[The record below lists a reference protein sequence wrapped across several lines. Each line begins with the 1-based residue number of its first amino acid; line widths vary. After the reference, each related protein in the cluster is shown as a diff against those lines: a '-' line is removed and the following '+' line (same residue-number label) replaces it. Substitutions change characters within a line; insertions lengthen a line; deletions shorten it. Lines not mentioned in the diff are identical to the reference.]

1 MAKQKT
7 TQQFIFK
14 INSTL
19 LAKNNW
25 DLFLPLERARKVP
38 GLVVSLAD
46 SQILTWINQ
55 LNGTTDYDS
64 KAKAIKR
71 DIKFLKKQPNSRET
85 KRNIAEKYKELYDL
99 QFKSDYV
106 SLIIDKP
113 SDYDRANK
121 GFKIN
126 GVSYKRLLCTT
137 NGVKTSTVVYASEK
151 LVNDNGNATTMVEA
165 LKRRVDNGRN
175 VNVPIVP
182 AKLSAYEALCASNSI
197 PVSWPKGIIVV
208 RDCIIKFK
216 SDIIN
221 ITDQEGQLEP
231 SVDFLANQD
240 VENNCSDGC
249 SMMLPSLARRWN
261 GELTGD
267 YEHELGG
274 CNLRCSW
281 TKGMTFPFD
290 YIRFAEEVMGAS
302 NDNPEKYFITDIW
315 GQQRDVRESELIIT
329 ESQLKLT
336 KAYDSWEDYYQK
348 CIDNGYTIR
357 IAKTAPHEV
366 DNIRQLNYQFIQS
379 LPMSDGDIDELIYPT
394 IAEIKDIVGM
404 NVDKTIAY
412 LCGSGFDSDSIEYAD
427 IIAKVL
433 MIEPKMISDP
443 HIQSKLK
450 KMIERRIR
458 DAKIGVLDVHGNF
471 QIISG
476 DLYALCESMF
486 GCENPQG
493 LLKAGELY
501 SNYWKSCGVKKVL
514 CARAPMSNIHSLM
527 SQNICYDDKAAD
539 WYGFMPTV
547 VVVNAHDTM
556 PAALNGFDQDGDLLF
571 TTDNEPMLRN
581 QVNIPALFCPQKNA
595 KKVIIEE
602 DEEIIRANKAGFGSK
617 IGSITNRIT
626 AMTSLMAN
634 YEPGSKEYETLRY
647 RTQCGQKLQQEEIDK
662 AKGIIPVKM
671 NPEWYVWSANKID
684 YENDSEEEI
693 ERKRFNQKICAHK
706 KPYFFQY
713 NYLSL
718 KRDYDKYVKIA
729 QENAIS
735 IYKMSLDELLQS
747 DYLTEDEQ
755 NFVENYKRNLPL
767 DVSPSVM
774 NKICWAVERETNN
787 LSFFDQ
793 SEYTCY
799 NLHTSAAY
807 NQEIYDVI
815 KLICDNYRSA
825 IKKESKNI
833 LTQNENSSEFAQNTS
848 EVLEYYIKEMRI
860 QCPNEEILCD
870 ILIDLC
876 YNEAIKEKYSKEIL
890 WTACGNVIV
899 DRLLKSHDYTM
910 RCPVKSDNPD
920 FICCGTGFEMKEI
933 VCKDGEED
941 DFFI

>member
-7 TQQFIFK
+7 TQQFVFK

-25 DLFLPLERARKVP
+25 DLMLPLERARRVP

-55 LNGTTDYDS
+55 INGTTNYDS
-64 KAKAIKR
+64 EAKRIKKE
-71 DIKFLKKQPNSRET
+71 IKFLKKQPNSLEN
-85 KRNIAEKYKELYDL
+85 KKNIADKYKELYNL
-99 QFKSDYV
+99 QFKEDYV

-113 SDYDRANK
+113 SDYERANK

-126 GVSYKRLLCTT
+126 GLSYKRLLCTT

-151 LVNDNGNATTMVEA
+151 SIIVDGKKTTMVQE
-165 LKRRVDNGRN
+165 LRRRIDNGRN
-175 VNVPIVP
+175 MNEPLVP

-197 PVSWPKGIIVV
+197 PVSWPKGIIIVK
-208 RDCIIKFK
+208 DCIIDFK
-216 SDIIN
+216 SDVIN
-221 ITDQEGQLEP
+221 ITDKPGEKEP
-231 SVDFLANQD
+231 SVEFLENQD
-240 VENNCSDGC
+240 VSNNCSDGC
-249 SMMLPSLARRWN
+249 SMMLPSLARKWN

-274 CNLRCSW
+274 CNLRCAW
-281 TKGMTFPFD
+281 TKGMAFPFD

-302 NDNPEKYFITDIW
+302 DENPERYFIEDVW
-315 GQQRDVRESELIIT
+315 GKKRDVRESELIIT

-336 KAYDSWEDYYQK
+336 SSYKSWEDYYRN
-348 CIDNGYTIR
+348 CIDNGYTLR
-357 IAKTAPHEV
+357 VAKTAPHEV
-366 DNIRQLNYQFIQS
+366 DNVRQLNYQFIQS
-379 LPMSDGDIDELIYPT
+379 LPMSDDDIDELIYPT
-394 IAEIKDIVGM
+394 ISEIKDIVGM

-427 IIAKVL
+427 TIAKAL

-443 HIQSKLK
+443 YIQSKLK

-486 GCENPQG
+486 GLKPEG
-493 LLKAGELY
+493 LLKAGQLY
-501 SNYWKSCGVKKVL
+501 SKYWKDCGVKKVL

-527 SQNICYDDKAAD
+527 SQNICYDDRVAD
-539 WYGFMPTV
+539 WYQFMPTV
-547 VVVNAHDTM
+547 VVVNGHDTM

-581 QVNIPALFCPQKNA
+581 QANIPALFCPQKKA
-595 KKVIIEE
+595 TKVIVTEE
-602 DEEIIRANKAGFGSK
+602 DVVSANRAGFGSK

-693 ERKRFNQKICAHK
+693 ERKKFNQKICAHK

-718 KRDYDKYVKIA
+718 KRDYDKYVKTSE
-729 QENAIS
+729 ENAIS
-735 IYKMSLDELLQS
+735 IYKKTLYEMLQS
-747 DYLTEDEQ
+747 DNLTDEEQ
-755 NFVENYKRNLPL
+755 KFIENYKKRLPL
-767 DVSPSVM
+767 DISPSVM
-774 NKICWAVERETNN
+774 NRICWAVERETNN
-787 LSFFDQ
+787 LNFFNSSDY
-793 SEYTCY
+793 SCY
-799 NLHTSAAY
+799 NIYASVPY
-807 NQEIYDVI
+807 NEEIYDII
-815 KLICDNYRSA
+815 KLICDNYRSS

-833 LTQNENSSEFAQNTS
+833 LIKNENSSEFSQNTS
-848 EVLEYYIKEMRI
+848 EVLEYYIKEMHI
-860 QCPNEEILCD
+860 QCPNEEVLCD

-876 YNEAIKEKYSKEIL
+876 YNSTKKDRYSKEIL
-890 WTACGNVIV
+890 WAACGNVV
-899 DRLLKSHDYTM
+899 VNRLLKSHSYKM
-910 RCPVKSDNPD
+910 RYPIKSDNPD
-920 FICCGTGFEMKEI
+920 FICCGTGFKMQEI
-933 VCKDGEED
+933 ICKDDED
-941 DFFI
+941 EFFI

>member
-7 TQQFIFK
+7 TQQFVFK

-19 LAKNNW
+19 LSKNDWN
-25 DLFLPLERARKVP
+25 LTLPLERARKVP
-38 GLVVSLAD
+38 GLVVSLGD

-55 LNGTTDYDS
+55 LNGTENYDEE
-64 KAKAIKR
+64 AKKIKKQ
-71 DIKFLKKQPNSRET
+71 IKFLKKQPNSKEN
-85 KRNIAEKYKELYDL
+85 KQKIKELYSNL
-99 QFKSDYV
+99 YSFQFKEDYV

-113 SDYDRANK
+113 SDYDRANQ

-126 GVSYKRLLCTT
+126 NVSYKRLLCTT
-137 NGVKTSTVVYASEK
+137 NGVKTSTVVYASERK
-151 LVNDNGNATTMVEA
+151 VNDNGHSTTIVEA
-165 LKRRVDNGRN
+165 LKKRIENGRDI
-175 VNVPIVP
+175 NVPIVP

-208 RDCIIKFK
+208 KDCIIGFC

-221 ITDQEGQLEP
+221 ITDKDGSNEP
-231 SVDFLANQD
+231 SVDFLENQY
-240 VENNCSDGC
+240 VEDNCSDGC

-267 YEHELGG
+267 YDHELGG

-302 NDNPEKYFITDIW
+302 ADNPEKYFIEDVWHTK
-315 GQQRDVRESELIIT
+315 RDVRESELIIT

-336 KAYDSWEDYYQK
+336 SAYSSWEDYYEK
-348 CIDNGYTIR
+348 CLQNNYTIR
-357 IAKTAPHEV
+357 IAKTAPDEV

-379 LPMSDGDIDELIYPT
+379 LSMSDEDIDELIYPT
-394 IAEIKDIVGM
+394 ISEIKDIVGM

-412 LCGSGFDSDSIEYAD
+412 LCGGGFDSDSIEYAD
-427 IIAKVL
+427 AIAKVL

-443 HIQSKLK
+443 YIQSKLK
-450 KMIERRIR
+450 KMVERRIR
-458 DAKIGVLDVHGNF
+458 DAKIGVLDVRGNF

-486 GCENPQG
+486 GLKPNG

-501 SNYWKSCGVKKVL
+501 SQYWKDCGVKKVL

-527 SQNICYDDKAAD
+527 SQSICYDSMVAD
-539 WYGFMPTV
+539 WYQFMPNV
-547 VVVNAHDTM
+547 VVVNGHDTM

-581 QVNIPALFCPQKNA
+581 QVNLPALFCPQKNA
-595 KKVIIEE
+595 SKVVATE
-602 DEEIIRANKAGFGSK
+602 DDVIKANKAGFGSK

-684 YENDSEEEI
+684 YKNDSKEEI
-693 ERKRFNQKICAHK
+693 ERKKFNQKICAHK

-729 QENAIS
+729 KENAIS
-735 IYKMSLDELLQS
+735 IYKRTLDDLLSS
-747 DYLTEDEQ
+747 DCLTSDEQ
-755 NFVENYKRNLPL
+755 DFVKNYKRDLPL

-774 NKICWAVERETNN
+774 NRICWAVEKETDN
-787 LSFFDQ
+787 LSFAHPLYYD
-793 SEYTCY
+793 CY
-799 NLHTSAAY
+799 NLHSHGKY
-807 NQEIYDVI
+807 NAQTYSII
-815 KLICDNYRSA
+815 KLICDNYRKA
-825 IKKESKNI
+825 VKKESKNI
-833 LTQNENSSEFAQNTS
+833 LIQNENSSDYVQNMS
-848 EVLEYYIKEMRI
+848 ETLEYYVKEMHI
-860 QCPNEEILCD
+860 ECSNEDVLCD
-870 ILIDLC
+870 ILLDLC
-876 YNEAIKEKYSKEIL
+876 YNKMAKSRYSKDIL
-890 WTACGNVIV
+890 WAACGNVIIK
-899 DRLLKSHDYTM
+899 RLLKANNYKM
-910 RCPVKSDNPD
+910 RYPIKSSNPD
-920 FICCGTGFEMKEI
+920 FICCGTGFEMREVI
-933 VCKDGEED
+933 YKDGED
-941 DFFI
+941 DELFV

>member
-7 TQQFIFK
+7 TQQFVLK
-14 INSTL
+14 LNSTL

-25 DLFLPLERARKVP
+25 DLTLPLERARKVP
-38 GLVVSLAD
+38 GLVVSLSD

-55 LNGTTDYDS
+55 LNSTTDYDD
-64 KAKAIKR
+64 KAKEIKKN
-71 DIKFLKKQPNSRET
+71 IKLKKKQPNSREN
-85 KRNIAEKYKELYDL
+85 KKEIEKLYKDLYAL
-99 QFKSDYV
+99 QFKEDYV

-113 SDYDRANK
+113 SDYDRANE

-126 GVSYKRLLCTT
+126 GISYKRLLCTT
-137 NGVKTSTVVYASEK
+137 NGVKTSTVVYASERI
-151 LVNDNGNATTMVEA
+151 VNDNGQTTTMVQA
-165 LKRRVDNGRN
+165 LKRRIDNGRN
-175 VNVPIVP
+175 INTPIVP

-208 RDCIIKFK
+208 RDCIIDFK

-221 ITDQEGQLEP
+221 ITDKENQKEP
-231 SVDFLANQD
+231 SVDFLENHD
-240 VENNCSDGC
+240 VSNNCSDGC
-249 SMMLPSLARRWN
+249 SVMLPSLARRWN

-290 YIRFAEEVMGAS
+290 YIRFAEEVIGAS
-302 NDNPEKYFITDIW
+302 DETPEKYFIEDVW
-315 GQQRDVRESELIIT
+315 GQKRDIRESELIIT

-336 KAYDSWEDYYQK
+336 SSYASWEDYYNN
-348 CIDNGYTIR
+348 CIENGYTIR
-357 IAKTAPHEV
+357 VAKTAPHEV

-379 LPMSDGDIDELIYPT
+379 LPMSDEDIEELIYPT
-394 IAEIKDIVGM
+394 ISEIKDIVGM

-412 LCGSGFDSDSIEYAD
+412 LCGSGFDADSIEYAD

-443 HIQSKLK
+443 YIQSKLK

-486 GCENPQG
+486 GLKPQG

-501 SNYWKSCGVKKVL
+501 SKYWKDCGVKRVL

-527 SQNICYDDKAAD
+527 SQNICYDDKVAD
-539 WYGFMPTV
+539 WYEFMPTV
-547 VVVNAHDTM
+547 VVVNGHDTM

-571 TTDNEPMLRN
+571 TTDNEAMLRN

-595 KKVIIEE
+595 SKIVVSE
-602 DEEIIRANKAGFGSK
+602 DDVIRANKAGFGSK

-693 ERKRFNQKICAHK
+693 ERKKFNQKICAHK

-718 KRDYDKYVKIA
+718 KRDYDKYVKTA
-729 QENAIS
+729 KENAVS
-735 IYKMSLDELLQS
+735 IYKRTLDDMLHS
-747 DYLTEDEQ
+747 DNLTDEERD
-755 NFVENYKRNLPL
+755 FIENYKKRLPL
-767 DVSPSVM
+767 DISPSVM
-774 NKICWAVERETNN
+774 NRICWAVERETNN
-787 LSFFDQ
+787 LNFFNPSDYSCYDLYASMSY
-793 SEYTCY
+793 SED
-799 NLHTSAAY
+799 
-807 NQEIYDVI
+807 IYSII
-815 KLICDNYRSA
+815 KLICDNYRDS

-833 LTQNENSSEFAQNTS
+833 LTKNESSSEFSQNTK
-848 EVLEYYIKEMRI
+848 EVLEYYIKEMHI
-860 QCPNEEILCD
+860 QCPNEEVLCD

-876 YNEAIKEKYSKEIL
+876 YNSTKKDKYSKNIL
-890 WTACGNVIV
+890 WAACGNVIV
-899 DRLLKSHDYTM
+899 DRLLKSHNYKM
-910 RCPVKSDNPD
+910 RYPKKSDNPE
-920 FICCGTGFEMKEI
+920 FICCGTGFKMQEI
-933 VCKDGEED
+933 ICKDGEED
-941 DFFI
+941 EFFI

>member
-7 TQQFIFK
+7 TQQFVLK

-25 DLFLPLERARKVP
+25 DLILPLERARKVP
-38 GLVVSLAD
+38 GLVVSLGD

-55 LNGTTDYDS
+55 LNGTTDYDIE
-64 KAKAIKR
+64 AKRIKKE
-71 DIKFLKKQPNSRET
+71 IKYLKKQPNCKEN
-85 KRNIAEKYKELYDL
+85 KKKIAELYKNLYDL
-99 QFKSDYV
+99 QFKKDYV
-106 SLIIDKP
+106 SLIIDKQK
-113 SDYDRANK
+113 DYDRANE
-121 GFKIN
+121 GFRIN
-126 GVSYKRLLCTT
+126 GISYKRLLCTT
-137 NGVKTSTVVYASEK
+137 NGVKTSTVVYASERI
-151 LVNDNGNATTMVEA
+151 VNDNGNITTMVEA
-165 LKRRVDNGRN
+165 LKRRIENGRD
-175 VNVPIVP
+175 VTVPIVP

-208 RDCIIKFK
+208 RDCIIHFK

-221 ITDQEGQLEP
+221 ITDKDGYKEPIVEFLE
-231 SVDFLANQD
+231 NQD
-240 VENNCSDGC
+240 VSNNCSDGC

-267 YEHELGG
+267 YEHEIGG

-302 NDNPEKYFITDIW
+302 EDNPEKYLIEDVW
-315 GQQRDVRESELIIT
+315 GVKRDVRDSELIIT

-336 KAYDSWEDYYQK
+336 KSYKSWEDYYNN
-348 CIDNGYTIR
+348 CINNDYTIR
-357 IAKTAPHEV
+357 IAKTAPHDV

-379 LPMSDGDIDELIYPT
+379 LPMTDDDIDELIYPT
-394 IAEIKDIVGM
+394 ISEIKDITGM

-412 LCGSGFDSDSIEYAD
+412 LCGDGFDSDSIEYAD
-427 IIAKVL
+427 TIAKVL

-443 HIQSKLK
+443 YIQSKIK

-476 DLYALCESMF
+476 DLYALCENMF
-486 GCENPQG
+486 GLKPNG

-501 SNYWKSCGVKKVL
+501 SKYWKDCGVKRVL

-527 SQNICYDDKAAD
+527 SQNICYDDRVAD
-539 WYGFMPTV
+539 WYKYMPTV
-547 VVVNAHDTM
+547 VVVNGHDTM

-581 QVNIPALFCPQKNA
+581 QINIPALFCPQKNA
-595 KKVIIEE
+595 NKIAVSEDDVIN
-602 DEEIIRANKAGFGSK
+602 ANKAGFGSK
-617 IGSITNRIT
+617 IGAITNRIT
-626 AMTSLMAN
+626 AMTSLMSN

-684 YENDSEEEI
+684 YENDSDEEI
-693 ERKRFNQKICAHK
+693 ERKKFNQSICAHK

-718 KRDYDKYVKIA
+718 KRDYDKYVKISN
-729 QENAIS
+729 ENAIS
-735 IYKMSLDELLQS
+735 IYKKTLYEMLHSEN
-747 DYLTEDEQ
+747 LTEEEKR
-755 NFVENYKRNLPL
+755 FIENYKRKLPL
-767 DVSPSVM
+767 DESPSVM
-774 NKICWAVERETNN
+774 NKICWAVEKATDDLNFYN
-787 LSFFDQ
+787 S
-793 SEYTCY
+793 SGYSCY
-799 NLHTSAAY
+799 NLSSGVMY
-807 NQEIYDVI
+807 NKEIYDVI
-815 KLICDNYRSA
+815 KVICDNYRSS

-833 LTQNENSSEFAQNTS
+833 LTKNENSSEFAQNTS
-848 EVLEYYIKEMRI
+848 EVLDYYTKEMHI
-860 QCPNEEILCD
+860 QCPNEEVLCD

-876 YNEAIKEKYSKEIL
+876 YGNTKKEKYSQEIL
-890 WTACGNVIV
+890 WAACGNVII
-899 DRLLKSHDYTM
+899 DRLLKSHNYKM
-910 RCPVKSDNPD
+910 RYPVKSDNPD
-920 FICCGTGFEMKEI
+920 FICCGTGFIMQEI
-933 VCKDGEED
+933 IYRDGD
-941 DFFI
+941 DDEFFI

>member
-7 TQQFIFK
+7 TQQFVLK

-25 DLFLPLERARKVP
+25 DLILPLERARKVP
-38 GLVVSLAD
+38 GLVVSLGD

-55 LNGTTDYDS
+55 LNGTTDYDIE
-64 KAKAIKR
+64 AKRIKKE
-71 DIKFLKKQPNSRET
+71 IKYLKKQPNCKEN
-85 KRNIAEKYKELYDL
+85 KKKIAELYKNLYDL
-99 QFKSDYV
+99 QFKKDYV
-106 SLIIDKP
+106 SLIIDKQK
-113 SDYDRANK
+113 DYDRANE
-121 GFKIN
+121 GFRIN
-126 GVSYKRLLCTT
+126 GISYKRLLCTT
-137 NGVKTSTVVYASEK
+137 NGVKTSTVVYASERI
-151 LVNDNGNATTMVEA
+151 VNDNGNITTMVEA
-165 LKRRVDNGRN
+165 LKRRIENGRD
-175 VNVPIVP
+175 VTVPIVP

-208 RDCIIKFK
+208 RDCIIHFK

-221 ITDQEGQLEP
+221 ITDKDGYKEPIVEFLE
-231 SVDFLANQD
+231 NQD
-240 VENNCSDGC
+240 VSNNCSDGC

-267 YEHELGG
+267 YEHEIGG

-290 YIRFAEEVMGAS
+290 YIRFAEEVIGAS
-302 NDNPEKYFITDIW
+302 EDNPEKYLIEDVWGVKRDI
-315 GQQRDVRESELIIT
+315 RDSELIIT

-336 KAYDSWEDYYQK
+336 KSYKSWEDYYNN
-348 CIDNGYTIR
+348 CINNDYTIR
-357 IAKTAPHEV
+357 IAKTAPHDV

-379 LPMSDGDIDELIYPT
+379 LPMTDGDIDELIYPT
-394 IAEIKDIVGM
+394 ISEIKDIAVM
-404 NVDKTIAY
+404 NVDKTFAY
-412 LCGSGFDSDSIEYAD
+412 LCGDGFDSDSIEYAD
-427 IIAKVL
+427 TIAKVL

-443 HIQSKLK
+443 YIQSKIK

-476 DLYALCESMF
+476 DLYALCENIF
-486 GCENPQG
+486 GLKPNG

-501 SNYWKSCGVKKVL
+501 SKYWKDCGVKRVL

-527 SQNICYDDKAAD
+527 SQNICYDDRVAD
-539 WYGFMPTV
+539 WYKYMPTV
-547 VVVNAHDTM
+547 VVVNGHDTM

-595 KKVIIEE
+595 NKIAVSEDDIIN
-602 DEEIIRANKAGFGSK
+602 ANKAGFGSK
-617 IGSITNRIT
+617 IGAITNRIT
-626 AMTSLMAN
+626 AMTSLMSN

-684 YENDSEEEI
+684 YENDSDEEI
-693 ERKRFNQKICAHK
+693 ERKKFNQRICAHK

-718 KRDYDKYVKIA
+718 KRDYDKYVKISN
-729 QENAIS
+729 ENAIS
-735 IYKMSLDELLQS
+735 IYKKTLYEMLHSEN
-747 DYLTEDEQ
+747 LTEEEKR
-755 NFVENYKRNLPL
+755 FIENYKRKLPL
-767 DVSPSVM
+767 DESPSVM
-774 NKICWAVERETNN
+774 NKICWAVEKATDDLNFYN
-787 LSFFDQ
+787 S
-793 SEYTCY
+793 SGYSCY
-799 NLHTSAAY
+799 NLSSGVMY
-807 NQEIYDVI
+807 NKEIYDVI
-815 KLICDNYRSA
+815 KVICDNYRSS

-833 LTQNENSSEFAQNTS
+833 LTKNENSSEFAQNTS
-848 EVLEYYIKEMRI
+848 EVLDYYTKEMHI
-860 QCPNEEILCD
+860 QCPNEEVLCD

-876 YNEAIKEKYSKEIL
+876 YGNTKKEKYSQEIL
-890 WTACGNVIV
+890 WAACGNVII
-899 DRLLKSHDYTM
+899 DRLLKSHNYKM
-910 RCPVKSDNPD
+910 RYPVKSDNPD
-920 FICCGTGFEMKEI
+920 FICCGTGFIMQEI
-933 VCKDGEED
+933 IYRDGD
-941 DFFI
+941 DDEFFI

>member
-7 TQQFIFK
+7 TQQFVFK

-25 DLFLPLERARKVP
+25 DLKLPLERARKVP

-55 LNGTTDYDS
+55 LNGTTNYDEE
-64 KAKAIKR
+64 AKKTKKE
-71 DIKFLKKQPNSRET
+71 IKFLKKQPNS
-85 KRNIAEKYKELYDL
+85 KENKQKIKDLYTYLYDL
-99 QFKSDYV
+99 QFKDDYV

-113 SDYDRANK
+113 SDYDRANQ

-126 GVSYKRLLCTT
+126 GKSYKRLLCTT

-151 LVNDNGNATTMVEA
+151 EICDNGYLTTMVEA
-165 LKRRVDNGRN
+165 LKRRIENGRN
-175 VNVPIVP
+175 VDAPIVP

-197 PVSWPKGIIVV
+197 PVSWPNGIIVV
-208 RDCIIKFK
+208 KDCIIGFH

-221 ITDQEGQLEP
+221 ITDEDGKNEP
-231 SVDFLANQD
+231 SVNFLENQY
-240 VENNCSDGC
+240 VEDNCSDGC

-267 YEHELGG
+267 YDHELGG

-302 NDNPEKYFITDIW
+302 DNNPEKYFIEDVWHTKRDI
-315 GQQRDVRESELIIT
+315 RESELIIT

-336 KAYDSWEDYYQK
+336 GAYSSWEDYYQK
-348 CIDNGYTIR
+348 CIENNYTIR
-357 IAKTAPHEV
+357 VAKTAPHEV

-379 LPMSDGDIDELIYPT
+379 LPMSDDDIDELIYPT
-394 IAEIKDIVGM
+394 ISEIKDIVGM

-427 IIAKVL
+427 VVAKVL
-433 MIEPKMISDP
+433 MVEPKMISDP
-443 HIQSKLK
+443 YVQSKLK

-486 GCENPQG
+486 GLEPKG

-501 SNYWKSCGVKKVL
+501 SKFWKDCGAKKVL

-527 SQNICYDDKAAD
+527 SQSICYDDKVAD
-539 WYGFMPTV
+539 WYQFMPTV
-547 VVVNAHDTM
+547 VVVNGHDTM

-581 QVNIPALFCPQKNA
+581 QTNLPALFCPQKNA
-595 KKVIIEE
+595 SKIIVDE
-602 DEEIIRANKAGFGSK
+602 DDIIKANKAGFGSK

-662 AKGIIPVKM
+662 TKGIIPVKM

-693 ERKRFNQKICAHK
+693 ERKKFNQKICAHK

-735 IYKMSLDELLQS
+735 IYKKTLDQMLSCNCLS
-747 DYLTEDEQ
+747 KDEQ
-755 NFVENYKRNLPL
+755 DFIDNYKKRLPL

-774 NKICWAVERETNN
+774 NRIAWAVERETDDLRV
-787 LSFFDQ
+787 LSPSKYSCGDLRTSNFC
-793 SEYTCY
+793 EARIY
-799 NLHTSAAY
+799 N
-807 NQEIYDVI
+807 VI
-815 KLICDNYRSA
+815 KLICDNYRMA

-833 LTQNENSSEFAQNTS
+833 LTQNENSSNFTQSTS
-848 EVLEYYIKEMRI
+848 EMLEYYVKEMHI
-860 QCPNEEILCD
+860 ECPNEEVLCD

-876 YNEAIKEKYSKEIL
+876 YKNTEKNKYSKDIL
-890 WTACGNVIV
+890 WAACGNVIV
-899 DRLLKSHDYTM
+899 DRLLKAHDYRM
-910 RCPVKSDNPD
+910 RYPVKSDNPD
-920 FICCGTGFEMKEI
+920 FICCGTGFEMHEI
-933 VCKDGEED
+933 ICKDGEED
-941 DFFI
+941 EFFI

>member
-7 TQQFIFK
+7 TQQFVLK

-25 DLFLPLERARKVP
+25 DLILPLERARKVP
-38 GLVVSLAD
+38 GLVVSLGD

-55 LNGTTDYDS
+55 LNGTTDYDIE
-64 KAKAIKR
+64 AKRIKKE
-71 DIKFLKKQPNSRET
+71 IKYLKKQPNCKEN
-85 KRNIAEKYKELYDL
+85 KKKIAELYKNLYDL
-99 QFKSDYV
+99 QFKKDYV
-106 SLIIDKP
+106 SLIIDKQK
-113 SDYDRANK
+113 DYDRANE
-121 GFKIN
+121 GFRIN
-126 GVSYKRLLCTT
+126 GISYKRLLCTT
-137 NGVKTSTVVYASEK
+137 NGVKTSTVVYASERI
-151 LVNDNGNATTMVEA
+151 VNDNGNITTMVEA
-165 LKRRVDNGRN
+165 LKRRIENGRD
-175 VNVPIVP
+175 VTVPIVP

-208 RDCIIKFK
+208 RDCIIHFK

-221 ITDQEGQLEP
+221 ITDKDGYKEPIVEFLE
-231 SVDFLANQD
+231 NQD
-240 VENNCSDGC
+240 VSNNCSDGC

-267 YEHELGG
+267 YEHEIGG

-281 TKGMTFPFD
+281 TKGMAFPFD

-302 NDNPEKYFITDIW
+302 EDNPEKYLIEDVW
-315 GQQRDVRESELIIT
+315 GVKRDVRDSELIIT

-336 KAYDSWEDYYQK
+336 KSYNSWEDYYNS
-348 CIDNGYTIR
+348 CINNDYTIR
-357 IAKTAPHEV
+357 IAKTAPHDV

-379 LPMSDGDIDELIYPT
+379 LPMTDDDIDELIYPT
-394 IAEIKDIVGM
+394 ISEIKDITGM

-412 LCGSGFDSDSIEYAD
+412 LCGDGFDSDSIEYAD
-427 IIAKVL
+427 TIAKVL

-443 HIQSKLK
+443 YIQSKIK

-476 DLYALCESMF
+476 DLYALCENMF
-486 GCENPQG
+486 GLKPNG

-501 SNYWKSCGVKKVL
+501 SKYWKDCGVKRVL

-527 SQNICYDDKAAD
+527 SQDICYDDRVAD
-539 WYGFMPTV
+539 WYQFMPTV
-547 VVVNAHDTM
+547 VVVNGHDTM

-595 KKVIIEE
+595 NKIAVSEDDIIN
-602 DEEIIRANKAGFGSK
+602 ANKAGFGSK
-617 IGSITNRIT
+617 IGAITNRIT

-684 YENDSEEEI
+684 YDNDSEEEI
-693 ERKRFNQKICAHK
+693 ERKKFNQSICAHK

-718 KRDYDKYVKIA
+718 KRDYDKYVKISN
-729 QENAIS
+729 ENAIS
-735 IYKMSLDELLQS
+735 IYKKTLYEMLHSEN
-747 DYLTEDEQ
+747 LTEEEKR
-755 NFVENYKRNLPL
+755 FIENYKRKLPL
-767 DVSPSVM
+767 DESPSVM
-774 NKICWAVERETNN
+774 NKICWAVEKATDDLNFYN
-787 LSFFDQ
+787 SSDY
-793 SEYTCY
+793 SCY
-799 NLHTSAAY
+799 NLSIGVMY
-807 NQEIYDVI
+807 NKEIYDVI
-815 KLICDNYRSA
+815 KVICDNYRSS

-833 LTQNENSSEFAQNTS
+833 LTKNENSSEFAQNTS
-848 EVLEYYIKEMRI
+848 EVLDYYTKEMHI
-860 QCPNEEILCD
+860 QCPNEEVLCD

-876 YNEAIKEKYSKEIL
+876 YGNTKKEKYSQEIL
-890 WTACGNVIV
+890 WAACGNVII
-899 DRLLKSHDYTM
+899 DRLLKSHNYIM
-910 RCPVKSDNPD
+910 RYPVKSDNPD
-920 FICCGTGFEMKEI
+920 FICCGTGFIMQEI
-933 VCKDGEED
+933 IYRDGD
-941 DFFI
+941 DDEFFI

>member
-7 TQQFIFK
+7 TQQFVLK

-25 DLFLPLERARKVP
+25 DLILPLERARKVP
-38 GLVVSLAD
+38 GLVVSLGD

-55 LNGTTDYDS
+55 LNGTTDYDIE
-64 KAKAIKR
+64 AKRIKKE
-71 DIKFLKKQPNSRET
+71 IKYLKKQPNCKEN
-85 KRNIAEKYKELYDL
+85 KKKIAELYKNLYDL
-99 QFKSDYV
+99 QFKKDYV
-106 SLIIDKP
+106 SLIIDKQK
-113 SDYDRANK
+113 DYDRANE
-121 GFKIN
+121 GFRIN
-126 GVSYKRLLCTT
+126 GISYKRLLCTT
-137 NGVKTSTVVYASEK
+137 NGVKTSTVVYASERI
-151 LVNDNGNATTMVEA
+151 VNDNGNITTMVEA
-165 LKRRVDNGRN
+165 LKRRIENGRD
-175 VNVPIVP
+175 VTVPIVP

-208 RDCIIKFK
+208 RDCIIHFK

-221 ITDQEGQLEP
+221 ITDKDGYKEPIVEFLE
-231 SVDFLANQD
+231 NQD
-240 VENNCSDGC
+240 VSNNCSDGC

-267 YEHELGG
+267 YEHEIGG

-290 YIRFAEEVMGAS
+290 YIRFAEEVIGAS
-302 NDNPEKYFITDIW
+302 EDNPEKYLIEDVWGVKRDI
-315 GQQRDVRESELIIT
+315 RDSELIIT

-336 KAYDSWEDYYQK
+336 KSYKSWEDYYNN
-348 CIDNGYTIR
+348 CINNDYTIR
-357 IAKTAPHEV
+357 IAKTAPHDV

-379 LPMSDGDIDELIYPT
+379 LPMTDGDIDELIYPT
-394 IAEIKDIVGM
+394 ISEIKDIAGM

-412 LCGSGFDSDSIEYAD
+412 LCGDGFDSDSIEYAD
-427 IIAKVL
+427 TIAKVL

-443 HIQSKLK
+443 YIQSKIK

-476 DLYALCESMF
+476 DLYALCENIF
-486 GCENPQG
+486 GLKPNG

-501 SNYWKSCGVKKVL
+501 SKYWKDCGVKRVL

-527 SQNICYDDKAAD
+527 SQNICYDDRVAD
-539 WYGFMPTV
+539 WYKYMPTV
-547 VVVNAHDTM
+547 VVVNGHDTM

-595 KKVIIEE
+595 NKIAVSEDDIIN
-602 DEEIIRANKAGFGSK
+602 ANKAGFGSK
-617 IGSITNRIT
+617 IGAITNRIT
-626 AMTSLMAN
+626 AMTSLMSN

-684 YENDSEEEI
+684 YENDSDEEI
-693 ERKRFNQKICAHK
+693 ERKKFNQRICAHK

-718 KRDYDKYVKIA
+718 KRDYDKYVKISN
-729 QENAIS
+729 ENAIS
-735 IYKMSLDELLQS
+735 IYKKTLYEMLHSEN
-747 DYLTEDEQ
+747 LTEEEKR
-755 NFVENYKRNLPL
+755 FIENYKRKLPL
-767 DVSPSVM
+767 DESPSVM
-774 NKICWAVERETNN
+774 NKICWAVEKATDDLNFYN
-787 LSFFDQ
+787 S
-793 SEYTCY
+793 SGYSCY
-799 NLHTSAAY
+799 NLSSGVMY
-807 NQEIYDVI
+807 NKEIYDVI
-815 KLICDNYRSA
+815 KVICDNYRSS

-833 LTQNENSSEFAQNTS
+833 LTKNENSSEFAQNTS
-848 EVLEYYIKEMRI
+848 EVLDYYTKEMHI
-860 QCPNEEILCD
+860 QCPNEEVLCD

-876 YNEAIKEKYSKEIL
+876 YGNTKKEKYSQEIL
-890 WTACGNVIV
+890 WAACGNVII
-899 DRLLKSHDYTM
+899 DRLLKSHNYKM
-910 RCPVKSDNPD
+910 RYPVKSDNPD
-920 FICCGTGFEMKEI
+920 FICCGTGFIMQEI
-933 VCKDGEED
+933 IYRDGD
-941 DFFI
+941 DDEFFI

>member
-7 TQQFIFK
+7 TQQFVFK

-19 LAKNNW
+19 LRKNNW
-25 DLFLPLERARKVP
+25 DLTLPLERARKVP

-55 LNGTTDYDS
+55 LNGTENYDEE
-64 KAKAIKR
+64 AKKIKQQ
-71 DIKFLKKQPNSRET
+71 IKFLKKQPNS
-85 KRNIAEKYKELYDL
+85 KDNKKKISQLYSDL
-99 QFKSDYV
+99 YSFQFKEDYV
-106 SLIIDKP
+106 SIIIDKP
-113 SDYDRANK
+113 SDYDRAND

-151 LVNDNGNATTMVEA
+151 EVNDNGNITTMVEA
-165 LKRRVDNGRN
+165 LKRRIENGRN
-175 VNVPIVP
+175 INVPIVP

-208 RDCIIKFK
+208 KDCIIGFRD
-216 SDIIN
+216 DIIN
-221 ITDQEGQLEP
+221 ITDQDGKNEP
-231 SVDFLANQD
+231 SVDFLPDQY

-302 NDNPEKYFITDIW
+302 NDNSEKYFIEDVW
-315 GQQRDVRESELIIT
+315 GAKRDVRESELIIT

-336 KAYDSWEDYYQK
+336 KSYDSWEDYYEK
-348 CIDNGYTIR
+348 CLENHYTIR
-357 IAKTAPHEV
+357 VAKTAPHEV

-379 LPMSDGDIDELIYPT
+379 LPMSDNDIEELIYPT
-394 IAEIKDIVGM
+394 ISEIKDIIGM

-427 IIAKVL
+427 TVAKVL
-433 MIEPKMISDP
+433 MVEPNMVSDP
-443 HIQSKLK
+443 YIQSKLK

-486 GCENPQG
+486 GLQPNG

-501 SNYWKSCGVKKVL
+501 SKYWRDCGTKKVL

-527 SQNICYDDKAAD
+527 SQNICYDDKVAD
-539 WYGFMPTV
+539 WYQFMPTV
-547 VVVNAHDTM
+547 VVVNGHDTM

-595 KKVIIEE
+595 SKIIVTEDDVIN
-602 DEEIIRANKAGFGSK
+602 ANKAGFGSK

-671 NPEWYVWSANKID
+671 NPEWYVWAANKID
-684 YENDSEEEI
+684 YQKDSEEEI
-693 ERKRFNQKICAHK
+693 ERKKFNQRICAHK

-718 KRDYDKYVKIA
+718 KRDYDKYVKTA
-729 QENAIS
+729 EENAVS
-735 IYKMSLDELLQS
+735 IYKKTLTELLSSTELTDEEQS
-747 DYLTEDEQ
+747 
-755 NFVENYKRNLPL
+755 FVENYKRKLPL

-774 NKICWAVERETNN
+774 NKICWAVERETDN
-787 LSFFDQ
+787 LSFSCSSDY
-793 SEYTCY
+793 SCY
-799 NLHTSAAY
+799 NLHSQQEYSINTY
-807 NQEIYDVI
+807 NII

-825 IKKESKNI
+825 VKKESKNI
-833 LTQNENSSEFAQNTS
+833 LTQNENSSDFSQNMS
-848 EVLEYYIKEMRI
+848 ETLDHYVEEMHI
-860 QCPNEEILCD
+860 ECSNEEVLCD

-876 YNEAIKEKYSKEIL
+876 YKKSEKGKYSKDIL
-890 WTACGNVIV
+890 WAACGNVIV
-899 DRLLKSHDYTM
+899 DRLLKSHDYKM
-910 RCPVKSDNPD
+910 RYPMKSDNPD
-920 FICCGTGFEMKEI
+920 FICCGTGFEMHEI
-933 VCKDGEED
+933 IYKDGEED
-941 DFFI
+941 DLFI

>member
-7 TQQFIFK
+7 TQQFVLK

-25 DLFLPLERARKVP
+25 DLTLPLERARKVP
-38 GLVVSLAD
+38 GLVVSLGD

-55 LNGTTDYDS
+55 LNGTTDYDIE
-64 KAKAIKR
+64 AKRIKKE
-71 DIKFLKKQPNSRET
+71 IKYLKKQPNCKEN
-85 KRNIAEKYKELYDL
+85 KNKIAELYKNLYDL
-99 QFKSDYV
+99 QFKKDYV
-106 SLIIDKP
+106 SLIIDKQK
-113 SDYDRANK
+113 DYDRANE

-126 GVSYKRLLCTT
+126 GISYKRLLCTT
-137 NGVKTSTVVYASEK
+137 NGVKTSTVVYASERT
-151 LVNDNGNATTMVEA
+151 VNDNGNITTMVEA
-165 LKRRVDNGRN
+165 LKRRIENGRDIT
-175 VNVPIVP
+175 VPIVP

-208 RDCIIKFK
+208 RDCIIHFK

-221 ITDQEGQLEP
+221 ITDKDGYKEP
-231 SVDFLANQD
+231 VVEFLRDQD
-240 VENNCSDGC
+240 VSNNCSDGC

-267 YEHELGG
+267 YEHEIGG

-290 YIRFAEEVMGAS
+290 YIRFAEEVIGAS
-302 NDNPEKYFITDIW
+302 EDSQEKYFIEDVW
-315 GQQRDVRESELIIT
+315 GVKRDVRDSELIIT

-336 KAYDSWEDYYQK
+336 KSYKSWEDYYNN
-348 CIDNGYTIR
+348 CINNGYTIR
-357 IAKTAPHEV
+357 IAKTAPHDV

-379 LPMSDGDIDELIYPT
+379 LPMTDDDIDELIYPT
-394 IAEIKDIVGM
+394 ISEIKDIIGM

-412 LCGSGFDSDSIEYAD
+412 LCGDGFDSDSIEYAD
-427 IIAKVL
+427 TIAKVL

-443 HIQSKLK
+443 YIQSKIK

-486 GCENPQG
+486 GLKPNG
-493 LLKAGELY
+493 LLRAGELY
-501 SNYWKSCGVKKVL
+501 SKYWKDCGVKRVL

-527 SQNICYDDKAAD
+527 SQNICYDNKVAD
-539 WYGFMPTV
+539 WYKYMPTV
-547 VVVNAHDTM
+547 VVVNGHDTM

-581 QVNIPALFCPQKNA
+581 QANIPALFCPQKNA
-595 KKVIIEE
+595 NKIAVSEDDIIN
-602 DEEIIRANKAGFGSK
+602 ANKAGFGSK
-617 IGSITNRIT
+617 IGAITNRIT
-626 AMTSLMAN
+626 AMTSLMSN

-684 YENDSEEEI
+684 YENDSDEEI
-693 ERKRFNQKICAHK
+693 ERKKFNQSICAHK

-718 KRDYDKYVKIA
+718 KRDYDKYVKISN
-729 QENAIS
+729 ENAVS
-735 IYKMSLDELLQS
+735 IYKKTLDEMLHS
-747 DYLTEDEQ
+747 ENLTEEEQ
-755 NFVENYKRNLPL
+755 KFIGNYKRNLPL
-767 DVSPSVM
+767 DESPSVM
-774 NKICWAVERETNN
+774 NKICWAVEKATDDLNFYNSSDYSCNN
-787 LSFFDQ
+787 LS
-793 SEYTCY
+793 SGVVY
-799 NLHTSAAY
+799 NK
-807 NQEIYDVI
+807 EIYDVI
-815 KLICDNYRSA
+815 KIICDNYRNS

-833 LTQNENSSEFAQNTS
+833 LTKNENSSEFMQNTA
-848 EVLEYYIKEMRI
+848 EVLDYYIKEMHT
-860 QCPNEEILCD
+860 QCPNEEVLCD

-876 YNEAIKEKYSKEIL
+876 YSNTKKDKYSKEIL
-890 WTACGNVIV
+890 WAACGNVII
-899 DRLLKSHDYTM
+899 DRLLKSHNYKM
-910 RCPVKSDNPD
+910 RYPVKSDNPD
-920 FICCGTGFEMKEI
+920 FVCCGTGFIMQEI
-933 VCKDGEED
+933 IYRDGD
-941 DFFI
+941 DDEFFI

>member
-7 TQQFIFK
+7 TQQFVFK

-19 LAKNNW
+19 LRKNDW
-25 DLFLPLERARKVP
+25 DLTLPLERARRVP

-55 LNGTTDYDS
+55 LNGTENYDEE
-64 KAKAIKR
+64 AKKIKQQ
-71 DIKFLKKQPNSRET
+71 IKFLKKQPNS
-85 KRNIAEKYKELYDL
+85 KDNKKKISQLYSDLYKF
-99 QFKSDYV
+99 QFKEDYV
-106 SLIIDKP
+106 SIIIDKP
-113 SDYDRANK
+113 NDYDRANQ

-151 LVNDNGNATTMVEA
+151 EINDNGVTTTMVEA
-165 LKRRVDNGRN
+165 LKRRVENGRN

-208 RDCIIKFK
+208 KDCFIGFHD
-216 SDIIN
+216 DIIN
-221 ITDQEGQLEP
+221 ITDQIGKNEP
-231 SVDFLANQD
+231 SVDFLENQY

-290 YIRFAEEVMGAS
+290 YIRFAEEIMGAS
-302 NDNPEKYFITDIW
+302 EDNPEKYFIEDVWHTK
-315 GQQRDVRESELIIT
+315 RDVRDSELIIT

-336 KAYDSWEDYYQK
+336 SAYSSWEDYYEK
-348 CIDNGYTIR
+348 CLQNDYTIR

-379 LPMSDGDIDELIYPT
+379 LPMSDDDIEELIYPT
-394 IAEIKDIVGM
+394 ISEIKDIIGM

-412 LCGSGFDSDSIEYAD
+412 LCGKGFDSDSIEYAD
-427 IIAKVL
+427 IVAKAL
-433 MIEPKMISDP
+433 MIEPKMVSDP
-443 HIQSKLK
+443 YIQSKLK

-486 GCENPQG
+486 GLNPNG

-501 SNYWKSCGVKKVL
+501 SKYWKDCGTKKVL

-527 SQNICYDDKAAD
+527 SQNVCYDEMVED
-539 WYGFMPTV
+539 WYKFMPTV
-547 VVVNAHDTM
+547 VVVNGHDTM

-595 KKVIIEE
+595 AKIIVSEDDVIH
-602 DEEIIRANKAGFGSK
+602 ANKAGFGSK

-662 AKGIIPVKM
+662 AKGIIPAKM

-684 YENDSEEEI
+684 YQKDSEEEI
-693 ERKRFNQKICAHK
+693 ERKKFNQKICAHK

-718 KRDYDKYVKIA
+718 KRDYDKYVKTA
-729 QENAIS
+729 EENAVS
-735 IYKMSLDELLQS
+735 IYKKTLNELLSSQI
-747 DYLTEDEQ
+747 LTDDEQ
-755 NFVENYKRNLPL
+755 SFVDNYKKRLPL

-774 NKICWAVERETNN
+774 NKICWAVERETDNLN
-787 LSFFDQ
+787 LSNLGDY
-793 SEYTCY
+793 SCY
-799 NLHTSAAY
+799 ELHSNHDY
-807 NQEIYDVI
+807 NKSVYDII
-815 KLICDNYRSA
+815 KLICDNYRKA

-833 LTQNENSSEFAQNTS
+833 LTHNENSADFSQNTS
-848 EVLEYYIKEMRI
+848 EMLEHYVEEMHI
-860 QCPNEEILCD
+860 ACSNEEVLCD
-870 ILIDLC
+870 ILLDLC
-876 YNEAIKEKYSKEIL
+876 YKKSEKGKYSKDIL
-890 WTACGNVIV
+890 WAACGNVII
-899 DRLLKSHDYTM
+899 DRLLKSHNYKM
-910 RCPVKSDNPD
+910 RYPIKSDNPD
-920 FICCGTGFEMKEI
+920 FICCGTGFEMREI
-933 VCKDGEED
+933 TYRDGEED
-941 DFFI
+941 DVFV

>member
-1 MAKQKT
+1 MIGGEKMAKQKT
-7 TQQFIFK
+7 TQQFVFK

-25 DLFLPLERARKVP
+25 DLVLPLERARKVP

-64 KAKAIKR
+64 KAKKIKKE
-71 DIKFLKKQPNSRET
+71 IKLLKKQPNSQEN
-85 KRNIAEKYKELYDL
+85 KKDIRNKYKELYSL
-99 QFKSDYV
+99 QFKEDYI

-113 SDYDRANK
+113 TDYERANK
-121 GFKIN
+121 GFKVN
-126 GVSYKRLLCTT
+126 GISFTRLLCTT

-151 LVNDNGNATTMVEA
+151 SVIVDGKKTTIVNE
-165 LKRRVDNGRN
+165 LRRRIDNGRN
-175 VNVPIVP
+175 MNEPLVP

-208 RDCIIKFK
+208 RDSIIKFK

-221 ITDQEGQLEP
+221 ITDKEGENEP
-231 SVDFLANQD
+231 NVDFLVDQD

-290 YIRFAEEVMGAS
+290 YIRFAEEVIGAS
-302 NDNPEKYFITDIW
+302 DENPEKYFIEDVW
-315 GQQRDVRESELIIT
+315 GEKRDVRESELIIT

-336 KAYDSWEDYYQK
+336 SSYKSWDDYYK
-348 CIDNGYTIR
+348 NCIDNGYTLR
-357 IAKTAPHEV
+357 IAKTAPHDV
-366 DNIRQLNYQFIQS
+366 DNVRQLNYQFIQS
-379 LPMSDGDIDELIYPT
+379 LPMSDDDIDELIYPT
-394 IAEIKDIVGM
+394 VSEIKDRVGM

-412 LCGSGFDSDSIEYAD
+412 LCGDGFDSDSIEYAD
-427 IIAKVL
+427 TIAKVL

-443 HIQSKLK
+443 YIQSKLK

-486 GCENPQG
+486 GLKPKG

-501 SNYWKSCGVKKVL
+501 SKYWKDCGVKRVL

-527 SQNICYDDKAAD
+527 SQNICYDDRVSD
-539 WYGFMPTV
+539 WYQFMPTV
-547 VVVNAHDTM
+547 VVVNGHDTM

-581 QVNIPALFCPQKNA
+581 QVNIPALFCPQKKA
-595 KKVIIEE
+595 TKIVVTE
-602 DEEIIRANKAGFGSK
+602 DDIVSANRAGFGSK

-647 RTQCGQKLQQEEIDK
+647 RTQCGQKLQQEEI
-662 AKGIIPVKM
+662 
-671 NPEWYVWSANKID
+671 KI
-684 YENDSEEEI
+684 SV
-693 ERKRFNQKICAHK
+693 
-706 KPYFFQY
+706 
-713 NYLSL
+713 SL
-718 KRDYDKYVKIA
+718 YG
-729 QENAIS
+729 
-735 IYKMSLDELLQS
+735 
-747 DYLTEDEQ
+747 
-755 NFVENYKRNLPL
+755 
-767 DVSPSVM
+767 
-774 NKICWAVERETNN
+774 
-787 LSFFDQ
+787 
-793 SEYTCY
+793 
-799 NLHTSAAY
+799 
-807 NQEIYDVI
+807 
-815 KLICDNYRSA
+815 
-825 IKKESKNI
+825 
-833 LTQNENSSEFAQNTS
+833 
-848 EVLEYYIKEMRI
+848 
-860 QCPNEEILCD
+860 D
-870 ILIDLC
+870 I
-876 YNEAIKEKYSKEIL
+876 
-890 WTACGNVIV
+890 
-899 DRLLKSHDYTM
+899 
-910 RCPVKSDNPD
+910 
-920 FICCGTGFEMKEI
+920 
-933 VCKDGEED
+933 
-941 DFFI
+941 

>member
-7 TQQFIFK
+7 TQQFVFK

-19 LAKNNW
+19 LTKNNW
-25 DLFLPLERARKVP
+25 DLMLPLERARRVP

-55 LNGTTDYDS
+55 INGTTNYDS
-64 KAKAIKR
+64 EAKRIKKE
-71 DIKFLKKQPNSRET
+71 IKFLKKQPNSLEN
-85 KRNIAEKYKELYDL
+85 KKNIADKYKELYNL
-99 QFKSDYV
+99 QFKEDYV

-113 SDYDRANK
+113 SDYERANK

-126 GVSYKRLLCTT
+126 GLSYKRLLCTT

-151 LVNDNGNATTMVEA
+151 SIIVDGKKTTMVQE
-165 LKRRVDNGRN
+165 LRRRIDNGRN
-175 VNVPIVP
+175 MNEPLVP

-197 PVSWPKGIIVV
+197 PVSWPKGIIIVK
-208 RDCIIKFK
+208 DCIIDFK
-216 SDIIN
+216 SDVIN
-221 ITDQEGQLEP
+221 ITDKPGEKEP
-231 SVDFLANQD
+231 SVEFLENQD
-240 VENNCSDGC
+240 VSNNCSDGC
-249 SMMLPSLARRWN
+249 SMMLPSLARKWN

-274 CNLRCSW
+274 CNLRCAW
-281 TKGMTFPFD
+281 TKGMAFPFD

-302 NDNPEKYFITDIW
+302 DENPERYFIEDVW
-315 GQQRDVRESELIIT
+315 GKKRDVRESELIIT

-336 KAYDSWEDYYQK
+336 SSYKSWDDYYRN
-348 CIDNGYTIR
+348 CIDNGYTLR
-357 IAKTAPHEV
+357 VAKTAPHEV
-366 DNIRQLNYQFIQS
+366 DNVRQLNYQFIQS
-379 LPMSDGDIDELIYPT
+379 LPMSDDDIDELIYPT
-394 IAEIKDIVGM
+394 ISEIKDIVGM

-427 IIAKVL
+427 TIAKAL

-443 HIQSKLK
+443 YIQSKLK

-486 GCENPQG
+486 GLKPEG
-493 LLKAGELY
+493 LLKAGQLY
-501 SNYWKSCGVKKVL
+501 SKYWKDCGVKKVL

-527 SQNICYDDKAAD
+527 SQNICYDDRVAD
-539 WYGFMPTV
+539 WYQFMPTV
-547 VVVNAHDTM
+547 VVVNGHDTM

-581 QVNIPALFCPQKNA
+581 QANIPALFCPQKKA
-595 KKVIIEE
+595 TKVIVTEE
-602 DEEIIRANKAGFGSK
+602 DVVSANRAGFGSK

-693 ERKRFNQKICAHK
+693 ERKKFNQKICAHK

-718 KRDYDKYVKIA
+718 KRDYDKYVKTSE
-729 QENAIS
+729 ENAIS
-735 IYKMSLDELLQS
+735 IYKKTLYEMLQS
-747 DYLTEDEQ
+747 DNLTDEEQ
-755 NFVENYKRNLPL
+755 KFIENYKKRLPL
-767 DVSPSVM
+767 DISPSVM
-774 NKICWAVERETNN
+774 NRICWAVERETNN
-787 LSFFDQ
+787 LNFFNSSDY
-793 SEYTCY
+793 SCY
-799 NLHTSAAY
+799 NLYASVPY
-807 NQEIYDVI
+807 NEEIYGTI
-815 KLICDNYRSA
+815 KLICDNYRSS

-833 LTQNENSSEFAQNTS
+833 LIKNENSSEFSQNTS
-848 EVLEYYIKEMRI
+848 EVLEYYIKEMHI
-860 QCPNEEILCD
+860 QCPNEEVLCD

-876 YNEAIKEKYSKEIL
+876 YNSTKKDRYSKEIL
-890 WTACGNVIV
+890 WAACGNVV
-899 DRLLKSHDYTM
+899 VNRLLKSHSYKM
-910 RCPVKSDNPD
+910 RYPIKSDNPD
-920 FICCGTGFEMKEI
+920 FICCGTGFKMQEI
-933 VCKDGEED
+933 ICKDDED
-941 DFFI
+941 EFFI

>member
-7 TQQFIFK
+7 TQQFVFK

-25 DLFLPLERARKVP
+25 DLMLPLERARRVP

-55 LNGTTDYDS
+55 INGTTNYDS
-64 KAKAIKR
+64 EAKRIKKE
-71 DIKFLKKQPNSRET
+71 IKFLKKQPNSLEN
-85 KRNIAEKYKELYDL
+85 KKNIADKYKELYNL
-99 QFKSDYV
+99 QFKEDYV

-113 SDYDRANK
+113 SDYERANK

-126 GVSYKRLLCTT
+126 GLSYKRLLCTT

-151 LVNDNGNATTMVEA
+151 SIIVDGKKTTMVQE
-165 LKRRVDNGRN
+165 LRRRIDNGRN
-175 VNVPIVP
+175 MNEPLVP

-197 PVSWPKGIIVV
+197 PVSWPKGIIIVK
-208 RDCIIKFK
+208 DCIIDFK
-216 SDIIN
+216 SDVIN
-221 ITDQEGQLEP
+221 ITDKPGEKEP
-231 SVDFLANQD
+231 SVEFLENQD
-240 VENNCSDGC
+240 VSNNCSDGC
-249 SMMLPSLARRWN
+249 SMMLPSLARKWN

-274 CNLRCSW
+274 CNLRCAW
-281 TKGMTFPFD
+281 TKGMAFPFD

-302 NDNPEKYFITDIW
+302 DENPERYFIEDVW
-315 GQQRDVRESELIIT
+315 GKKRDVRESELIIT

-336 KAYDSWEDYYQK
+336 SSYKSWEDYYRN
-348 CIDNGYTIR
+348 CIDNGYTLR
-357 IAKTAPHEV
+357 VAKTAPHEV
-366 DNIRQLNYQFIQS
+366 DNVRQLNYQFIQS
-379 LPMSDGDIDELIYPT
+379 LPMSDDDIDELIYPT
-394 IAEIKDIVGM
+394 ISEIKDIVGM

-427 IIAKVL
+427 TIAKAL

-443 HIQSKLK
+443 YIQSKLK

-471 QIISG
+471 QIMSG

-486 GCENPQG
+486 GLKPEG
-493 LLKAGELY
+493 LLKAGQLY
-501 SNYWKSCGVKKVL
+501 SKYWKDCGVKKVL

-527 SQNICYDDKAAD
+527 SQNICYDDRVAD
-539 WYGFMPTV
+539 WYQFMPTV
-547 VVVNAHDTM
+547 VVVNGHDTM

-581 QVNIPALFCPQKNA
+581 QANIPALFCPQKKA
-595 KKVIIEE
+595 TKVIVTEE
-602 DEEIIRANKAGFGSK
+602 DVVSANRAGFGSK

-662 AKGIIPVKM
+662 AKGIIPAKM

-693 ERKRFNQKICAHK
+693 ERKKFNQKICAHK

-718 KRDYDKYVKIA
+718 KRDYDKYVKTSE
-729 QENAIS
+729 ENAIS
-735 IYKMSLDELLQS
+735 IYKKTLYEMLQS
-747 DYLTEDEQ
+747 DNLTDEEQ
-755 NFVENYKRNLPL
+755 KFIENYKMRLPL
-767 DVSPSVM
+767 DISPSVM
-774 NKICWAVERETNN
+774 NRICWAVERETNN
-787 LSFFDQ
+787 LNFFNSSDY
-793 SEYTCY
+793 SCY
-799 NLHTSAAY
+799 NLYASVPY
-807 NQEIYDVI
+807 NEEIYDII
-815 KLICDNYRSA
+815 KLICDNYRSS

-833 LTQNENSSEFAQNTS
+833 LIKNENSSEFSQNTS
-848 EVLEYYIKEMRI
+848 EVLEYYIKEMHI
-860 QCPNEEILCD
+860 QCPNEEVLCD

-876 YNEAIKEKYSKEIL
+876 YNSTKKDRYSKEIL
-890 WTACGNVIV
+890 WAACGNVV
-899 DRLLKSHDYTM
+899 VNRLLKSHSYKM
-910 RCPVKSDNPD
+910 RYPIKSDNPD
-920 FICCGTGFEMKEI
+920 FICCGTGFKMQEI
-933 VCKDGEED
+933 ICKDDED
-941 DFFI
+941 EFFI

>member
-7 TQQFIFK
+7 TQQFVLK

-25 DLFLPLERARKVP
+25 DLTLPLERARKVP
-38 GLVVSLAD
+38 GLVVSLGD

-55 LNGTTDYDS
+55 LNGTTDYDIE
-64 KAKAIKR
+64 AKRIKKE
-71 DIKFLKKQPNSRET
+71 IKYLKKQPNCKEN
-85 KRNIAEKYKELYDL
+85 KNKIAELYKNLYDL
-99 QFKSDYV
+99 QFKKDYV
-106 SLIIDKP
+106 SLIIDKQK
-113 SDYDRANK
+113 DYDRANE

-126 GVSYKRLLCTT
+126 GISYKRLLCTT
-137 NGVKTSTVVYASEK
+137 NGVKTSTVVYASERT
-151 LVNDNGNATTMVEA
+151 VNDNGNITTMVEA
-165 LKRRVDNGRN
+165 LKRRIENGRDIT
-175 VNVPIVP
+175 VPIVP

-208 RDCIIKFK
+208 RDCIIHFK

-221 ITDQEGQLEP
+221 ITDKDGYKEP
-231 SVDFLANQD
+231 VVEFLRNQD
-240 VENNCSDGC
+240 VSNNCSDGC

-267 YEHELGG
+267 YEHEIGG

-290 YIRFAEEVMGAS
+290 YIRFAEEVIGAS
-302 NDNPEKYFITDIW
+302 EDNQEKYFIEDVWGVKRDI
-315 GQQRDVRESELIIT
+315 RDSELIIT

-336 KAYDSWEDYYQK
+336 KSYKSWEDYYK
-348 CIDNGYTIR
+348 NCINNGYTIR
-357 IAKTAPHEV
+357 IAKTAPHDV

-379 LPMSDGDIDELIYPT
+379 LPMTDDDIDELIYPT
-394 IAEIKDIVGM
+394 ISEIKDIIGM

-412 LCGSGFDSDSIEYAD
+412 LCGDGFDSDSIEYAD
-427 IIAKVL
+427 TIAKVL

-443 HIQSKLK
+443 YIQSKIK

-486 GCENPQG
+486 GLKPNG
-493 LLKAGELY
+493 LLRAGELY
-501 SNYWKSCGVKKVL
+501 SKYWKDCGVKRVL

-527 SQNICYDDKAAD
+527 SQNICYDDKVAD
-539 WYGFMPTV
+539 WYKYMSTV
-547 VVVNAHDTM
+547 VIVNGHDTM

-581 QVNIPALFCPQKNA
+581 QANIPALFCPQKNA
-595 KKVIIEE
+595 NKIAVSEDDIIN
-602 DEEIIRANKAGFGSK
+602 ANKAGFGSK
-617 IGSITNRIT
+617 IGAITNRIT
-626 AMTSLMAN
+626 AMTSLMSN

-684 YENDSEEEI
+684 YENDSDEEI
-693 ERKRFNQKICAHK
+693 ERKKFNQSICAHK

-718 KRDYDKYVKIA
+718 KRDYDKYVKISN
-729 QENAIS
+729 ENAVS
-735 IYKMSLDELLQS
+735 IYKKTLDEMLHS
-747 DYLTEDEQ
+747 ENLTEEEQ
-755 NFVENYKRNLPL
+755 KFIGNYKRNLPL
-767 DVSPSVM
+767 DESPSVM
-774 NKICWAVERETNN
+774 NKICWAVEKATDDLNFYNSSDYSCNN
-787 LSFFDQ
+787 LS
-793 SEYTCY
+793 SGVVY
-799 NLHTSAAY
+799 NK
-807 NQEIYDVI
+807 EIYDVI
-815 KLICDNYRSA
+815 KIICDNYRNS

-833 LTQNENSSEFAQNTS
+833 LTKNENSSEFMQNTA
-848 EVLEYYIKEMRI
+848 EVLDYYIKEMHT
-860 QCPNEEILCD
+860 QCPNEEVLCD

-876 YNEAIKEKYSKEIL
+876 YSNTKKDKYSKEIL
-890 WTACGNVIV
+890 WAACGNVII
-899 DRLLKSHDYTM
+899 DRLLKSHNYKM
-910 RCPVKSDNPD
+910 RYPVKSDNPD
-920 FICCGTGFEMKEI
+920 FVCCGTGFIMQEI
-933 VCKDGEED
+933 IYRDGD
-941 DFFI
+941 DDEFFI

>member
-7 TQQFIFK
+7 TQQFVFK
-14 INSTL
+14 LNSTL

-25 DLFLPLERARKVP
+25 DLTLPLERARKVP

-55 LNGTTDYDS
+55 LNGTTDYDER
-64 KAKAIKR
+64 AKAIKKE
-71 DIKFLKKQPNSRET
+71 IKFLKKQPNSKEN
-85 KRNIAEKYKELYDL
+85 KKAIEKKYKDLYDL
-99 QFKSDYV
+99 QFKEDYM
-106 SLIIDKP
+106 SLIIDKAG
-113 SDYDRANK
+113 DYDRANQ

-151 LVNDNGNATTMVEA
+151 LVNDNGNTTTMVEA
-165 LKRRVDNGRN
+165 LKRRVNNGRD
-175 VNVPIVP
+175 VHVPIVP

-197 PVSWPKGIIVV
+197 PVSWPNGIIVV
-208 RDCIIKFK
+208 KDCIIKFK

-221 ITDQEGQLEP
+221 IVDKDGQKEP
-231 SVDFLANQD
+231 SVEFLADQD

-290 YIRFAEEVMGAS
+290 YIRFAEEVVGAS
-302 NDNPEKYFITDIW
+302 EDNQDGYFITDVW
-315 GQQRDVRESELIIT
+315 GAKRDVRESELILT

-336 KAYDSWEDYYQK
+336 SAYSSWEDYYEN
-348 CIDNGYTIR
+348 CIQNGYTIR
-357 IAKTAPHEV
+357 VAKTAPHEV
-366 DNIRQLNYQFIQS
+366 DNVRQLNYQFIQS
-379 LPMSDGDIDELIYPT
+379 LPMSDDDIEELIYPT
-394 IAEIKDIVGM
+394 ISEIKDIVGM

-427 IIAKVL
+427 IVAKVL
-433 MIEPKMISDP
+433 MVEPKMISDP
-443 HIQSKLK
+443 YIQSKLK
-450 KMIERRIR
+450 KMVERRIR

-476 DLYALCESMF
+476 DLYALCEKMF
-486 GCENPQG
+486 GMQPRG

-501 SNYWKSCGVKKVL
+501 SKYWVDCGVKKVL

-527 SQNICYDDKAAD
+527 SQNICYDKTVSD
-539 WYGFMPTV
+539 WYQFMPTV
-547 VVVNAHDTM
+547 VVVNGHDTM

-581 QVNIPALFCPQKNA
+581 QYNIPALFCPQKNA
-595 KKVIIEE
+595 KKIAIEDDDEVIK
-602 DEEIIRANKAGFGSK
+602 ANKAGFGSK

-634 YEPGSKEYETLRY
+634 YEPGSREYETLRY

-684 YENDSEEEI
+684 YENDSDEEI
-693 ERKRFNQKICAHK
+693 ARKQFNQKICAHK

-729 QENAIS
+729 KENAAS
-735 IYKMSLDELLQS
+735 IYKTELEELLRS
-747 DYLTEDEQ
+747 TSLTDDEQ
-755 NFVENYKRNLPL
+755 RFVDNYKRDLPL
-767 DVSPSVM
+767 DISPSVM
-774 NKICWAVERETNN
+774 NRICWAVERETEHIGFCDLHEYDCSN
-787 LSFFDQ
+787 LSTGVSYGSDVYNVVKLLCD
-793 SEYTCY
+793 EYR
-799 NLHTSAAY
+799 N
-807 NQEIYDVI
+807 V
-815 KLICDNYRSA
+815 

-833 LTQNENSSEFAQNTS
+833 LSQNENSSDFAQS
-848 EVLEYYIKEMRI
+848 AVEVLDYYVKEMRI
-860 QCPNEEILCD
+860 QCPNEETLCD

-876 YNEAIKEKYSKEIL
+876 YNSIAKENYSKDIL

-899 DRLLKSHDYTM
+899 DRLLKSHEYKM
-910 RCPVKSDNPD
+910 IYPVKSDNPD
-920 FICCGTGFEMKEI
+920 FICCGTGFEMCEI
-933 VCKDGEED
+933 ICKDGVD
-941 DFFI
+941 DEFFV

>member
-7 TQQFIFK
+7 TQQFVLK

-25 DLFLPLERARKVP
+25 DLILPLERARKVP
-38 GLVVSLAD
+38 GLVVSLGD

-55 LNGTTDYDS
+55 LNGTTDYDIE
-64 KAKAIKR
+64 AKRIKKE
-71 DIKFLKKQPNSRET
+71 IKYLKKQPNCKEN
-85 KRNIAEKYKELYDL
+85 KKKIADLYKNLYDL
-99 QFKSDYV
+99 QFKKDYV
-106 SLIIDKP
+106 SLIIDKQK
-113 SDYDRANK
+113 DYDRANE
-121 GFKIN
+121 GFRIN
-126 GVSYKRLLCTT
+126 GISYKRLLCTI
-137 NGVKTSTVVYASEK
+137 NGVKTSTVVYASERI
-151 LVNDNGNATTMVEA
+151 VNDNGNITTMVEA
-165 LKRRVDNGRN
+165 LKRRIENGRD
-175 VNVPIVP
+175 VTVPIVP

-208 RDCIIKFK
+208 RDCIIHFK

-221 ITDQEGQLEP
+221 ITDKDGYKEPIVEFLE
-231 SVDFLANQD
+231 NQD
-240 VENNCSDGC
+240 VSNNCSDGC

-267 YEHELGG
+267 YEHEIGG

-302 NDNPEKYFITDIW
+302 EDNPEKYLIEDVW
-315 GQQRDVRESELIIT
+315 GVKRDVRDSELIIT

-336 KAYDSWEDYYQK
+336 KSYKSWEDYYNS
-348 CIDNGYTIR
+348 CINNGYTIR
-357 IAKTAPHEV
+357 IAKTAPHDV
-366 DNIRQLNYQFIQS
+366 DDIRQLNYQFIQS
-379 LPMSDGDIDELIYPT
+379 LPMTDDDIDELIYPT
-394 IAEIKDIVGM
+394 ISEIKDIAGM

-412 LCGSGFDSDSIEYAD
+412 LCGDGFDSDSIEYAD
-427 IIAKVL
+427 TIAKVL

-443 HIQSKLK
+443 YIQSKIK

-476 DLYALCESMF
+476 DLYALCENMF
-486 GCENPQG
+486 GLKPNG

-501 SNYWKSCGVKKVL
+501 SKYWKDCGVKRVL

-527 SQNICYDDKAAD
+527 SQNICYDDRIAD
-539 WYGFMPTV
+539 WYKYMPTV
-547 VVVNAHDTM
+547 VVVNGHDTM

-595 KKVIIEE
+595 NMIAVSEDDVIN
-602 DEEIIRANKAGFGSK
+602 ANKAGFGSK
-617 IGSITNRIT
+617 IGAITNRIT
-626 AMTSLMAN
+626 AMTSLMSN

-684 YENDSEEEI
+684 YENDSDEEI
-693 ERKRFNQKICAHK
+693 ERKKFNQRICAHK

-718 KRDYDKYVKIA
+718 KRDYDKYVKISN
-729 QENAIS
+729 ENAIS
-735 IYKMSLDELLQS
+735 IYKKTLYEMLHSEN
-747 DYLTEDEQ
+747 LTEEEKR
-755 NFVENYKRNLPL
+755 FIENYKRKLPL
-767 DVSPSVM
+767 DESPSVM
-774 NKICWAVERETNN
+774 NKICWAVEKATDDLNFYN
-787 LSFFDQ
+787 S
-793 SEYTCY
+793 SGYSCY
-799 NLHTSAAY
+799 NLSSGVMY
-807 NQEIYDVI
+807 NKEIYDVI
-815 KLICDNYRSA
+815 KVICDNYRSS

-833 LTQNENSSEFAQNTS
+833 LTKNENSSEFAQNTS
-848 EVLEYYIKEMRI
+848 EVLDYYTKEMHI
-860 QCPNEEILCD
+860 QCPNEEVLCD

-876 YNEAIKEKYSKEIL
+876 YGNTKKEKYSQEIL
-890 WTACGNVIV
+890 WAACGNVII
-899 DRLLKSHDYTM
+899 DRLLKSHNYKM
-910 RCPVKSDNPD
+910 RYPVKSDNPD
-920 FICCGTGFEMKEI
+920 FICCGTGFIMQEI
-933 VCKDGEED
+933 IYRDGD
-941 DFFI
+941 DDEFFI

>member
-7 TQQFIFK
+7 TQQFVFK

-25 DLFLPLERARKVP
+25 DLILPLERARKVP

-55 LNGTTDYDS
+55 LNGTMDYDS
-64 KAKAIKR
+64 KAKRVKKE
-71 DIKFLKKQPNSRET
+71 IKFLKKQPNSQEN
-85 KRNIAEKYKELYDL
+85 KKNIREKYKELYNL
-99 QFKSDYV
+99 QFKEDYV

-113 SDYDRANK
+113 TDYERANM

-126 GVSYKRLLCTT
+126 GISYKRLLCTT

-151 LVNDNGNATTMVEA
+151 PIVVNKKNTTMVQE
-165 LKRRVDNGRN
+165 LRRRIDNGRDMN
-175 VNVPIVP
+175 EPLVP

-208 RDCIIKFK
+208 KDCIIDFK

-221 ITDQEGQLEP
+221 ITDKPEEKEPNVEFLE
-231 SVDFLANQD
+231 NQD
-240 VENNCSDGC
+240 VSNNCSDGC

-267 YEHELGG
+267 YDHELGG
-274 CNLRCSW
+274 CNLRCAW

-302 NDNPEKYFITDIW
+302 DENPKKYFIEDVW
-315 GQQRDVRESELIIT
+315 GEKRDVRESELIIT

-336 KAYDSWEDYYQK
+336 SSYKSWDDYYK
-348 CIDNGYTIR
+348 NCIDNGYTLR

-366 DNIRQLNYQFIQS
+366 DNVRQLNYQFIQS
-379 LPMSDGDIDELIYPT
+379 LPMSDDDIDELIYPT
-394 IAEIKDIVGM
+394 ISEIKDIVGM

-427 IIAKVL
+427 TVAKAL

-443 HIQSKLK
+443 YIQSKLK

-476 DLYALCESMF
+476 DLYALCENMF
-486 GCENPQG
+486 GLEPKG
-493 LLKAGELY
+493 LLKANELY
-501 SNYWKSCGVKKVL
+501 SKYWKDCGVKKVL

-527 SQNICYDDKAAD
+527 SQNICYDDRVAD
-539 WYGFMPTV
+539 WYQFMPTV
-547 VVVNAHDTM
+547 VVVNGHDTM

-581 QVNIPALFCPQKNA
+581 QVNIPALFCPQKKA
-595 KKVIIEE
+595 TKVVVTENDIVS
-602 DEEIIRANKAGFGSK
+602 ANRAGFGSK

-684 YENDSEEEI
+684 YDNDSEEEI
-693 ERKRFNQKICAHK
+693 ERKKFNQKICAHK

-718 KRDYDKYVKIA
+718 KRDYDKYVKTA
-729 QENAIS
+729 KENAIS
-735 IYKMSLDELLQS
+735 IYKKTLDDMLQS
-747 DYLTEDEQ
+747 DSLNDEEQ
-755 NFVENYKRNLPL
+755 KFIENYKKRLPL
-767 DVSPSVM
+767 DISPSVM
-774 NKICWAVERETNN
+774 NRICWAVEKATNN
-787 LSFFDQ
+787 LNFFNPSDY
-793 SEYTCY
+793 SCYDLYTGIQY
-799 NLHTSAAY
+799 N
-807 NQEIYDVI
+807 EDIYGII
-815 KLICDNYRSA
+815 KLICDNYRDS

-833 LTQNENSSEFAQNTS
+833 LAKNESSSEFSQNTS
-848 EVLEYYIKEMRI
+848 EVLEYYIKEMHI
-860 QCPNEEILCD
+860 QCPNEEVLCD

-876 YNEAIKEKYSKEIL
+876 YNSTKKDKYSKDIL
-890 WTACGNVIV
+890 WAACGNVIV
-899 DRLLKSHDYTM
+899 DRLLKSHNYKM
-910 RCPVKSDNPD
+910 KYPIKSDNPD
-920 FICCGTGFEMKEI
+920 FICCGTGFKMQEI
-933 VCKDGEED
+933 ICKDGEED
-941 DFFI
+941 EFFI

>member
-7 TQQFIFK
+7 TQQFVLK

-25 DLFLPLERARKVP
+25 DLILPLERARKVP

-55 LNGTTDYDS
+55 LNGTMDYDS
-64 KAKAIKR
+64 KAKRVKKE
-71 DIKFLKKQPNSRET
+71 IKFLKKQPNSQEN
-85 KRNIAEKYKELYDL
+85 KKNIREKYKELYNL
-99 QFKSDYV
+99 QFKEDYV

-113 SDYDRANK
+113 TDYERANM

-126 GVSYKRLLCTT
+126 GISYKRLLCTT

-151 LVNDNGNATTMVEA
+151 PIVVNEKNTTMVQE
-165 LKRRVDNGRN
+165 LRRRIDNGRN
-175 VNVPIVP
+175 MNEPLVP

-208 RDCIIKFK
+208 KDCIIDFK

-221 ITDQEGQLEP
+221 ITDKPGEKEP
-231 SVDFLANQD
+231 NVEFLKNQD
-240 VENNCSDGC
+240 VSNDCSDGC

-274 CNLRCSW
+274 CNLRCAW

-302 NDNPEKYFITDIW
+302 DENPKKYFIEDVWGEKRDI
-315 GQQRDVRESELIIT
+315 RESELIIT

-336 KAYDSWEDYYQK
+336 SSYKSWDDYYK
-348 CIDNGYTIR
+348 NCIDNGYTLR
-357 IAKTAPHEV
+357 VAKTAPHEV
-366 DNIRQLNYQFIQS
+366 DNVRQLNYQFIQS
-379 LPMSDGDIDELIYPT
+379 LPMSDDDIDELIYPT
-394 IAEIKDIVGM
+394 ISEIKDIVGM

-427 IIAKVL
+427 TVAKAL

-443 HIQSKLK
+443 YIQSKLK

-476 DLYALCESMF
+476 DLYALCESIF
-486 GCENPQG
+486 GLEPKG
-493 LLKAGELY
+493 LLKANELY
-501 SNYWKSCGVKKVL
+501 SKYWKDCGVKKVL

-527 SQNICYDDKAAD
+527 SQNICYDDRVAD
-539 WYGFMPTV
+539 WYQFMPTV
-547 VVVNAHDTM
+547 VVVNGHDTM

-581 QVNIPALFCPQKNA
+581 QVNIPALFCPQKKA
-595 KKVIIEE
+595 TKVVVTEN
-602 DEEIIRANKAGFGSK
+602 DVVSANRAGFGSK

-684 YENDSEEEI
+684 YDNDSVEEI
-693 ERKRFNQKICAHK
+693 ERKKFNQKICAHK

-718 KRDYDKYVKIA
+718 KRDYDKYVKTA
-729 QENAIS
+729 KENAIS
-735 IYKMSLDELLQS
+735 IYKKTLDNMLQS
-747 DYLTEDEQ
+747 DSLNNEEQ
-755 NFVENYKRNLPL
+755 KFIENYKKRLPL
-767 DVSPSVM
+767 DISPSVM
-774 NKICWAVERETNN
+774 NRICWAVERETDN
-787 LSFFDQ
+787 LNFFNSSDYNCYDL
-793 SEYTCY
+793 YTGVPY
-799 NLHTSAAY
+799 NK
-807 NQEIYDVI
+807 EIYDTV
-815 KLICDNYRSA
+815 KLICNNYRDS

-833 LTQNENSSEFAQNTS
+833 LTKNESSAEFTQNTS
-848 EVLEYYIKEMRI
+848 DVLEYYIKEMHI

-870 ILIDLC
+870 VLIDLC
-876 YNEAIKEKYSKEIL
+876 YNNEKKDKYSKEIL
-890 WTACGNVIV
+890 WAACGNVIV
-899 DRLLKSHDYTM
+899 DRLLKSHNYKM
-910 RCPVKSDNPD
+910 RYPMKSDNPD
-920 FICCGTGFEMKEI
+920 FICCGTGFKMQEI
-933 VCKDGEED
+933 ICKDGEED
-941 DFFI
+941 EFFI